1 MAHFYDE
8 NGESRHEVIGKTT
21 GKPRPST
28 IKDAKNNGWYPSV
41 TTILDILAKKSLE
54 DWKCNQVALAARRL
68 LADGKKVHFNTEEKS
83 YLGIVKEEA
92 FKQVDDAADL
102 GTKVHEALEKG
113 LQGKDYDKTYDIYVQ
128 PTKALLQTLGIN
140 ILRHELRLVN
150 KEFGYAGTTDA
161 AFMIGDGDVLGILD
175 FKTCKTK
182 KDVSIEPID
191 SWPAQ
196 IAAYY
201 VTYWEQIPTKS
212 TPAKGLNIAIST
224 TEPGRVEAIWY
235 SGEQLETEWKM
246 FYHLNEIYKLKTGH
260 DPRNFTATK
269 A

>member
-28 IKDAKNNGWYPSV
+28 IKDAKDNGWYPSV
-41 TTILDILAKKSLE
+41 TTILDILAKKQLE
-54 DWKCNQVALAARRL
+54 VWKCNQYALAARRL
-68 LADGKKVHFNTEEKS
+68 LAEGTKVHFNTAEKS

-92 FKQVDDAADL
+92 LQQVDDAADL

-128 PTKALLQTLGIN
+128 PTKALLQTLGVR
-140 ILRHELRLVN
+140 ILYHELRLVN
-150 KEFGYAGTTDA
+150 KEFGYAGTTDG
-161 AFMIGDGDVLGILD
+161 AFIVEPQGYVGILD
-175 FKTCKTK
+175 FKTCKTV
-182 KDVSIEPID
+182 KDEPVD
-191 SWPAQ
+191 PRSSWPAQ
-196 IAAYY
+196 IAAYHSTHY
-201 VTYWEQIPTKS
+201 KEIPTAYNN
-212 TPAKGLNIAIST
+212 AKGLSIAIST

-260 DPRNFTATK
+260 DPRNFTAAK